1 MKKIMILMTGGT
13 IASVSTKQGLVP
25 DNEGTLL
32 RYDYMR
38 EKEMQYSGDKS
49 APQQVL
55 LEWKEVFNLDSSNVA
70 PKEWKLLAE
79 EIESLFQSKKYDGI
93 VVTHGTD
100 TMAYTMAGI
109 SFLLKEVPIPVVF
122 TGSQLPF
129 EAEDTDAI
137 RNLTDAITTAV
148 DGVPGIVLVFAG
160 RIIDALYVKKVYS
173 RQKQAFESVHMPEA
187 GCIDAQGRIIWNHTP
202 VGVPDMAFLR
212 DEIDRNEP
220 DCNLH
225 MRPYVNSQ
233 VNPQESVLS
242 DEQNL
247 EKDEILSGMTFSE
260 TATFREPVSIRLLP
274 GMNGALIDTLV
285 QAGYRAIILEVFGCG
300 GIPENLLPTIRR
312 AKEKHTAVFAVSQCL
327 HDGTDL
333 SVYEVGSKA
342 MEAGVISAHDL
353 TVEALSA
360 WMICESLKL

>member
-13 IASVSTKQGLVP
+13 IASISTKQGLVP

-38 EKEMQYSGDKS
+38 EREIQYPGDKS

-79 EIESLFQSKKYDGI
+79 EIESVFQSKKYDGI

-129 EAEDTDAI
+129 EAEDTDAV

-148 DGVPGIVLVFAG
+148 DSVPGIVLVFAG
-160 RIIDALYVKKVYS
+160 RIIDALYAKKVHS
-173 RQKQAFESVHMPEA
+173 RQKQAFESVHTPEA
-187 GCIDAQGRIIWNHTP
+187 GCIDAQGRIVWQHAP
-202 VGVPDMAFLR
+202 VGVPDM
-212 DEIDRNEP
+212 
-220 DCNLH
+220 
-225 MRPYVNSQ
+225 
-233 VNPQESVLS
+233 
-242 DEQNL
+242 
-247 EKDEILSGMTFSE
+247 TFSDD
-260 TATFREPVSIRLLP
+260 ATFKEPVCIRLLP
-274 GMNGALIDTLV
+274 GMDGSLIDTLV
-285 QAGYRAIILEVFGCG
+285 QAGYCAIILEVFGCG
-300 GIPENLLPTIRR
+300 GIPENLLPAIRR

-342 MEAGVISAHDL
+342 MEAGVISACNL

>member
-38 EKEMQYSGDKS
+38 EKEMQYPGDKS

-79 EIESLFQSKKYDGI
+79 EIESVFQSKKYDGI

-129 EAEDTDAI
+129 EAEDTDAVC
-137 RNLTDAITTAV
+137 NLTDAITTAL

-160 RIIDALYVKKVYS
+160 RIIDALYAKKVHS

-187 GCIDAQGRIIWNHTP
+187 GCIDAQGRIVWQHAP
-202 VGVPDMAFLR
+202 VGVPDM
-212 DEIDRNEP
+212 
-220 DCNLH
+220 
-225 MRPYVNSQ
+225 
-233 VNPQESVLS
+233 
-242 DEQNL
+242 
-247 EKDEILSGMTFSE
+247 TFSDD
-260 TATFREPVSIRLLP
+260 AAFKEPVCIRLLP
-274 GMNGALIDTLV
+274 GMDGSLIDTLV

-300 GIPENLLPTIRR
+300 GIPGNLLPAIRR

-342 MEAGVISAHDL
+342 MEAGVISACNL

>member
-38 EKEMQYSGDKS
+38 EKEMQYPGDKS

-79 EIESLFQSKKYDGI
+79 EIESVFQSEKYDGI

-129 EAEDTDAI
+129 EAEDTDAV

-160 RIIDALYVKKVYS
+160 RIIDALYAKKVHS

-187 GCIDAQGRIIWNHTP
+187 GCIDAKGRIVWQHAP
-202 VGVPDMAFLR
+202 VGVPDMTF
-212 DEIDRNEP
+212 P
-220 DCNLH
+220 D
-225 MRPYVNSQ
+225 
-233 VNPQESVLS
+233 
-242 DEQNL
+242 D
-247 EKDEILSGMTFSE
+247 
-260 TATFREPVSIRLLP
+260 ATVREPVCIRLLP
-274 GMNGALIDTLV
+274 GTDGSLIDTLV

-300 GIPENLLPTIRR
+300 GIPENLLPAIRR

-360 WMICESLKL
+360 WMICKSLKL

>member
-38 EKEMQYSGDKS
+38 EKEMQYPGDKS

-79 EIESLFQSKKYDGI
+79 EIESVFQSKKYDGI

-129 EAEDTDAI
+129 EAEETDAV
-137 RNLTDAITTAV
+137 RNLTDAITTAL

-160 RIIDALYVKKVYS
+160 RIIDALYAKKVYS

-187 GCIDAQGRIIWNHTP
+187 GCIDVQGRIVWQHAP
-202 VGVPDMAFLR
+202 VGVPDM
-212 DEIDRNEP
+212 
-220 DCNLH
+220 
-225 MRPYVNSQ
+225 
-233 VNPQESVLS
+233 
-242 DEQNL
+242 
-247 EKDEILSGMTFSE
+247 TFSDD
-260 TATFREPVSIRLLP
+260 ATFREPVCIRLLP
-274 GMNGALIDTLV
+274 GMDGSLIDTLV

-300 GIPENLLPTIRR
+300 GIPENLLPAIRR

-342 MEAGVISAHDL
+342 MEVGVISARDL

>member
-38 EKEMQYSGDKS
+38 EKEMQYPGDKS

-79 EIESLFQSKKYDGI
+79 EIESVFQSKKYDGI

-129 EAEDTDAI
+129 EAEDTDAV
-137 RNLTDAITTAV
+137 RNLTDAITTAI
-148 DGVPGIVLVFAG
+148 DSVPGIVLVFAG
-160 RIIDALYVKKVYS
+160 RIIDALYAKKVHS
-173 RQKQAFESVHMPEA
+173 RLKQAFESVHMPEA
-187 GCIDAQGRIIWNHTP
+187 GCVDAKGRIIWKHTP
-202 VGVPDMAFLR
+202 VGVPDMTFLR
-212 DEIDRNEP
+212 DEIDRYEP

-233 VNPQESVLS
+233 ESRLS
-242 DEQNL
+242 HEQNL

-260 TATFREPVSIRLLP
+260 TATVREPVSIRLLP

-300 GIPENLLPTIRR
+300 GIPENLLPTIHR

-342 MEAGVISAHDL
+342 LEAGVISARDL

>member
-38 EKEMQYSGDKS
+38 EKEMQYPGDKS

-79 EIESLFQSKKYDGI
+79 EIEAVFQSKKYDGI

-160 RIIDALYVKKVYS
+160 RIIDALYAKKVYS

-187 GCIDAQGRIIWNHTP
+187 GCIDEQGRIVWQHAP
-202 VGVPDMAFLR
+202 VGVPDM
-212 DEIDRNEP
+212 
-220 DCNLH
+220 
-225 MRPYVNSQ
+225 
-233 VNPQESVLS
+233 
-242 DEQNL
+242 
-247 EKDEILSGMTFSE
+247 TFSE
-260 TATFREPVSIRLLP
+260 TAMVREPVSIRLLP

-300 GIPENLLPTIRR
+300 GIPENLLPAIRR

-342 MEAGVISAHDL
+342 MEAGVISVRDL

>member
-38 EKEMQYSGDKS
+38 EKEMQYPVDKS

-79 EIESLFQSKKYDGI
+79 EIESVFQSKKYDGI

-129 EAEDTDAI
+129 EAEDTDAV

-148 DGVPGIVLVFAG
+148 DGIPGIVLVFAG
-160 RIIDALYVKKVYS
+160 RIIDALYAKKVHS

-187 GCIDAQGRIIWNHTP
+187 GCIDAQGRIVWQHAP
-202 VGVPDMAFLR
+202 VGVPDMIF
-212 DEIDRNEP
+212 
-220 DCNLH
+220 
-225 MRPYVNSQ
+225 
-233 VNPQESVLS
+233 S
-242 DEQNL
+242 D
-247 EKDEILSGMTFSE
+247 DTTFKK
-260 TATFREPVSIRLLP
+260 PVCIRLLP
-274 GMNGALIDTLV
+274 GMDGSLIDTLV

-300 GIPENLLPTIRR
+300 GIPENLLPAIRR

-342 MEAGVISAHDL
+342 MEAGVISARDL

>member
-13 IASVSTKQGLVP
+13 IASISTKQGLVP

-38 EKEMQYSGDKS
+38 EREIQYPGDKS
-49 APQQVL
+49 SPQQVL

-79 EIESLFQSKKYDGI
+79 EIESVFQSKKYDGI

-129 EAEDTDAI
+129 EAEDTDAV

-148 DGVPGIVLVFAG
+148 DSVPGIVLVFAG
-160 RIIDALYVKKVYS
+160 RIIDALYAKKVHS
-173 RQKQAFESVHMPEA
+173 RQKQAFESVHTPEA
-187 GCIDAQGRIIWNHTP
+187 GCIDAQGRIVWQHAP
-202 VGVPDMAFLR
+202 VGVPDM
-212 DEIDRNEP
+212 
-220 DCNLH
+220 
-225 MRPYVNSQ
+225 
-233 VNPQESVLS
+233 
-242 DEQNL
+242 
-247 EKDEILSGMTFSE
+247 TFSDD
-260 TATFREPVSIRLLP
+260 AMFKEPVCIRLLP
-274 GMNGALIDTLV
+274 GMDGSLIDTLV

-300 GIPENLLPTIRR
+300 GIPENLLPAIRR

-342 MEAGVISAHDL
+342 MEAGVISACNL